1 MTQIYTLQLEL
12 QWFHDQKQGREED
25 NEIKL
30 NPDP

>member
-1 MTQIYTLQLEL
+1 MTQIYTLKLEC
-12 QWFHDQKQGREED
+12 QWFRDQKSGKED